1 MGNLMSNKKVI
12 LLNIEAV
19 RTQLMRASQA
29 CGASETVASAISE
42 ASLDAEIEGSIVT
55 GLSHFVLYCEAM
67 LAGRVDG
74 RATPIVSKPTP
85 VLFSVD
91 ARQGFLHIGFD
102 SELDAFCTSATQF
115 GVGIF
120 SASNGFTCGNL
131 GYFAR
136 RVAERNLVALAATN
150 AGPAMLA
157 ASGSTKPVFATN
169 PIAFAAPRD
178 NGAPLLIDQASSQA
192 TWVSI
197 LQAAEKGE
205 SIPAGQAIDADGN
218 PTIDP
223 SKALKG
229 ALVAAGGQRG
239 ANIALMVE
247 MLAAGLTGSN
257 WSLDAPSFAE
267 GDQNPGVGLL
277 VIAINPKLLGGD
289 DYTKRLAEYLDRLDT
304 EYGVYVPGTSRAK
317 KYAQS
322 LNEGIEVDKWVWET
336 IIRFADS
343 GKSSM
348 HR

>member
-1 MGNLMSNKKVI
+1 MPEEGNIQLD
-12 LLNIEAV
+12 IESV
-19 RTQLMRASQA
+19 RKQLMLASQI
-29 CGASETVASAISE
+29 CGASKAVARAITE
-42 ASLDAEIEGSIVT
+42 ASLDAEMEGSSVT

-74 RATPIVSKPTP
+74 RAIPIVSKPTP

-91 ARQGFLHIGFD
+91 AKQGFLHTGFD
-102 SELDAFCTSATQF
+102 SELDDFCTSVRRF

-131 GYFAR
+131 GYFSR
-136 RVAERNLVALAATN
+136 RVAERRLVALAATN

-169 PIAFAAPRD
+169 PITFAAPRD
-178 NGAPLLIDQASSQA
+178 NGVPLLIDQASSQT

-205 SIPAGQAIDADGN
+205 SIPVGQAIDADGN
-218 PTIDP
+218 PTTDP
-223 SKALKG
+223 NKALTG
-229 ALVAAGGQRG
+229 ALIAAGGQRG
-239 ANIALMVE
+239 ANIAMMVE

-267 GDQNPGVGLL
+267 GDQNPGVGLFL
-277 VIAINPKLLGGD
+277 IAISPQLLGGD
-289 DYTKRLAEYLDRLDT
+289 DYCKRLAEYLDRLET
-304 EYGVYVPGTSRAK
+304 EHGVYLPGTSRAEK
-317 KYAQS
+317 FTRS
-322 LNEGIEVDKWVWET
+322 LDEGIKVDKLVWET
-336 IIRFADS
+336 INRFAAS
-343 GKSSM
+343 GKSSE

>member
-1 MGNLMSNKKVI
+1 MSEEGNI
-12 LLNIEAV
+12 QIDIESV
-19 RTQLMRASQA
+19 RTQLIRASLE
-29 CGASETVASAISE
+29 CGASEVVARAITE
-42 ASLDAEIEGSIVT
+42 ASLDAEMEGSGIT
-55 GLSHFVLYCEAM
+55 GLAHFVIYCEAM

-74 RATPIVSKPTP
+74 RAVPVVSKPTP

-91 ARQGFLHIGFD
+91 AKQGFLHTGFD
-102 SELDAFCTSATQF
+102 SELDDFCTSVTQF

-131 GYFAR
+131 GYFSR
-136 RVAERNLVALAATN
+136 RVAERGLVALAATN

-169 PIAFAAPRD
+169 PIAFAAPREC
-178 NGAPLLIDQASSQA
+178 GAPLLIDQASSQT

-205 SIPAGQAIDADGN
+205 SIPVGQAIDADGT

-277 VIAINPKLLGGD
+277 VIAINPQLLGGD
-289 DYTKRLAEYLDRLDT
+289 DYSKRLAEYLDRLET
-304 EYGVYVPGTSRAK
+304 EHGVYIPGTSRAE
-317 KYAQS
+317 QFTRS
-322 LNEGIEVDKWVWET
+322 LNEGIKVDKLVWEAIT
-336 IIRFADS
+336 LFAAS
-343 GKSSM
+343 GKSST
-348 HR
+348 HRYI

>member
-1 MGNLMSNKKVI
+1 MEYLMSDLEHI
-12 LLNIEAV
+12 HLDIETV
-19 RTQLMRASQA
+19 RTQLMRTSQF
-29 CGASETVASAISE
+29 CGASEIVACAISE
-42 ASLDAEIEGSIVT
+42 ASLDAEMEGSSVT

-74 RATPIVSKPTP
+74 RAIPLVSKPTP

-91 ARQGFLHIGFD
+91 AKQGFLHTGFD
-102 SELDAFCTSATQF
+102 SELDDFCSSVTQF

-131 GYFAR
+131 GYFSR
-136 RVAERNLVALAATN
+136 RVAERGLVALAATN

-178 NGAPLLIDQASSQA
+178 NGVPLLIDQSSSQT
-192 TWVSI
+192 TWISI

-205 SIPAGQAIDADGN
+205 SIPVGQAIDADGN

-223 SKALKG
+223 SKALTG
-229 ALVAAGGQRG
+229 ALVAAGGRRG

-277 VIAINPKLLGGD
+277 VIAINPLLLGGD
-289 DYTKRLAEYLDRLDT
+289 DYSKRLAEYLERL
-304 EYGVYVPGTSRAK
+304 EREHSVYIPGASRAER
-317 KYAQS
+317 YARS
-322 LNEGIEVDKWVWET
+322 LNEGIKVDRRLWQT
-336 IIRFADS
+336 ILSVGI
-343 GKSSM
+343 K
-348 HR
+348 